1 MTALSLVA
9 AALGYRFKNH
19 TLLQNAVTHRSFS
32 RDHNERMEFL
42 GDAVL
47 DMVVA
52 EALYCRY
59 PDRQEGELSQMRSTI
74 VRGDNLAA
82 IGRQLKLGD
91 ALRLGPGE
99 AMSGGRDR
107 DSNLANAVEALVAA
121 VHLDGGIAE
130 SRAMILRLFD
140 SHLQA
145 AERAMQQDAKTR
157 LQEYL
162 QARQCPVPVYRVVE
176 QRGSQHEACFRVL
189 CDVPALSLSAEAEGT
204 SIKRAGQAA
213 AAAVLVMIEGQ
224 QYVR

>member
-9 AALGYRFKNH
+9 ASLGYRFEDES
-19 TLLQNAVTHRSFS
+19 LLQHAVTHRSFA
-32 RDHNERMEFL
+32 RHHNERLEFL

-47 DMVVA
+47 DLVVA
-52 EALYCRY
+52 EELYCRY
-59 PDRQEGELSQMRSTI
+59 PDRQEGELSQMRSAI
-74 VRGDNLAA
+74 VRGDNLAN

-91 ALRLGPGE
+91 ALRLGAGE

-121 VHLDGGIAE
+121 VHLDGGMAA
-130 SRAMILRLFD
+130 SRAVVLRLFE

-145 AERAMQQDAKTR
+145 ADQSAQQDAKTR

-162 QARQCPVPVYRVVE
+162 QARQCALPEYRVLTQE
-176 QRGSQHEACFRVL
+176 GSPHEACFRVL
-189 CDVPALSLSAEAEGT
+189 CDVPALSLSAAAEGN

-213 AAAVLVMIEGQ
+213 AAAVLLMIEEKKNAK
-224 QYVR
+224 